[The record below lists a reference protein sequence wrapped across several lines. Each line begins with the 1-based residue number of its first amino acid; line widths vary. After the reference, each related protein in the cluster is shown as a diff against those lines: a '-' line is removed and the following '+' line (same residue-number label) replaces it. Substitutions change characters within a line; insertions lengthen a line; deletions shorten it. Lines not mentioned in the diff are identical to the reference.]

1 MDFIRKQNAPRR
13 KVGLGVGVQRSV
25 ASPWVWLLAAIGA
38 LSAAPPATA
47 QVDEIAEKRETP
59 AAGGSSASSPE
70 TTRVLHH
77 FDFNER
83 ALGNLE
89 DTPMFWEAVRSAGFP
104 TFAVGEFDWG
114 VGRSAPPSFRLT
126 SSGRNV
132 AYVYRG
138 PATHVRPRRSYRING
153 FVRTEGVLHARVV
166 LSAYYVNTEKE
177 PLEETL
183 TQSAWLADDGEKKEW
198 RAVHLLMPAAPT
210 EAHSIELM
218 LALLQEETWDR
229 SPQRQGHVAF
239 KDVSARVWLDDVSI
253 HVLPTVEVVAGNEM
267 NVFEAGDPSGIEFV
281 INTFDEVGADCS
293 LDVFDVDG
301 TVVHTEVAGRGWRA
315 GAKSLR
321 IMPQAFP
328 PGVYR
333 AVLRVSVEGEGLSQ
347 WERTFVTLAPQRQD
361 RPVSAARSFG
371 IVLDPNERAS
381 LHLEADLL
389 IAQGVRS
396 AKLPLWPG
404 PRNAET
410 HDAIASASQLG
421 TDPSLLRLVRSGFH
435 LTGVFS
441 GIPDRIA
448 EEAGAYPPS
457 LPELLNADAAGW
469 RRDLEDVVAP
479 NATVISTWQA
489 GQDGDL
495 DLLLS
500 GDLPTATQHLRE
512 EMNRFLSS
520 PILCVPE
527 TTSLDRA
534 PTEGDRER
542 TCLTIGREVGGAHIS
557 GQIAR
562 FEEAFGEGIDVFL
575 PGDGEGTYERL
586 PALARWA
593 QRVLLARH
601 AATGTVYVPQT
612 WGVVP
617 GDGVVVP
624 RETFVLLRTITNVIA
639 DAKAGSAVRF
649 GKSAKALVF
658 VEEDRASVALWDEGA
673 GSQGREHVIQVG
685 DPDAVVDLWGRESAP
700 EMTDDGRLKVTLT
713 TMPVLVEGAEAWTF
727 AFVDRIRFEPATLP
741 FSIEPQS
748 RTLELGNP
756 TGLAMAGTVEIGT
769 PPEWEARPASFRFD
783 VPPGESVGYPV
794 ELRYPSAAS
803 AGVKKLAVKVTVDGP
818 KARVFETEVPLEL
831 GIAGLEVW
839 GTAFRRG
846 NSIIVRHVVRNRTA
860 EKLSFRGFAATAG
873 RPRQYRNILDI
884 ASGQTRVE
892 EYAFPAMPREADRVV
907 RLGLRELNGPRIHN
921 LDVAAP

>member
-1 MDFIRKQNAPRR
+1 MPRIR
-13 KVGLGVGVQRSV
+13 VGLGVRGRRRAT
-25 ASPWVWLLAAIGA
+25 ASRELLLTAIGV
-38 LSAAPPATA
+38 LSAAPRAVA
-47 QVDEIAEKRETP
+47 QVDVSVEKRDIP
-59 AAGGSSASSPE
+59 AAREACAAASE
-70 TTRVLHH
+70 TTRELHH

-89 DTPMFWEAVRSAGFP
+89 DTPMFWEAVRSPGFP
-104 TFAVGEFDWG
+104 TFAVGEFDVG

-138 PATHVRPRRSYRING
+138 PATPVRPRRSYRING
-153 FVRTEGVLHARVV
+153 FVRTEGVVHARVV
-166 LSAYYVNTEKE
+166 LSAYYVNAERE
-177 PLEETL
+177 PLEGTL
-183 TQSAWLADDGEKKEW
+183 MQSAWLADDGGKKEW
-198 RAVHLLMPAAPT
+198 RAVHLLMPTAPT

-253 HVLPTVEVVAGNEM
+253 HVLPTVDVIAGNEM

-293 LDVFDVDG
+293 LEVFDVDG
-301 TVVHTEVAGRGWRA
+301 TVVHSEMAGRGGRA

-333 AVLRVSVEGEGLSQ
+333 AVLRVSVEGEALSQ
-347 WERTFVTLAPQRQD
+347 WERTFVTLARRRQD
-361 RPVSAARSFG
+361 RPVSTARSFG
-371 IVLDPNERAS
+371 VALDAGDRAP
-381 LHLEADLL
+381 LRLEADLL

-404 PRNAET
+404 PRNAEIQ
-410 HDAIASASQLG
+410 DAIASGSPLG

-441 GIPDRIA
+441 GIPGRIA
-448 EEAGAYPPS
+448 EEAGAYPLS
-457 LPELLNADAAGW
+457 LPELLNVDAAGW

-479 NATVISTWQA
+479 NATVISAWQA

-500 GDLPTATQHLRE
+500 GELPAGTRRLRE

-557 GQIAR
+557 GQVAR
-562 FEEAFGEGIDVFL
+562 FEKVFGEGIDVFL
-575 PGDGEGTYERL
+575 AGDGDKAYERL

-612 WGVVP
+612 WGVAP
-617 GDGVVVP
+617 GDGAVVP
-624 RETFVLLRTITNVIA
+624 RETFVLLRTITDVIA
-639 DAKAGSAVRF
+639 DAKAGPAVQF

-658 VEEDRASVALWDEGA
+658 VEGDRASVALWDEGA

-727 AFVDRIRFEPATLP
+727 AFADRIRFEPATVP

-756 TGLAMAGTVEIGT
+756 TGLAMAGTVEIGA
-769 PPEWEARPASFRFD
+769 PPEWEARPASFRFN
-783 VPPGESVGYPV
+783 VPPGGSVGYPV

-818 KARVFETEVPLEL
+818 KARVFEMEVPLEL
-831 GIAGLEVW
+831 GIAGLDIW

-846 NSIIVRHVVRNRTA
+846 NSIIVRHVVRNRTT
-860 EKLSFRGFAATAG
+860 EQLSFRGFAATAG

-884 ASGQTRVE
+884 SPGQTRVE
-892 EYAFPAMPREADRVV
+892 EYAFPAMTRDADRRV